1 MAETTHPGTSEPTS
15 EAWPLRPIPQP
26 ALMDGQVHRRHL
38 EGQEPPGRVTVE
50 HLSLMGR
57 RAGRAEDGQDT
68 TEYVLVIILLALAF
82 AAGMM
87 VWSRS
92 VNGAYGGAGDCIAAT
107 TSTGS
112 DASRGTPRGWETG
125 RG

>member
-1 MAETTHPGTSEPTS
+1 M
-15 EAWPLRPIPQP
+15 
-26 ALMDGQVHRRHL
+26 
-38 EGQEPPGRVTVE
+38 TVE
-50 HLSLMGR
+50 HLSLTGR
-57 RAGRAEDGQDT
+57 RAGRSEDGQDTTEEDGQDT